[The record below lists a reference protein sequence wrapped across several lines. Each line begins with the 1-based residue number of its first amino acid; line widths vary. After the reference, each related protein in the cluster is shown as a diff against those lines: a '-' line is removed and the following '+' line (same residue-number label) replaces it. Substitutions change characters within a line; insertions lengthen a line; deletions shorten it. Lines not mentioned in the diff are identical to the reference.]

1 MMDKM
6 QLIPCKYNENSIIS
20 PQPSQGLLNPSKPA
34 PGPSLQPSK
43 PASTADDLVN
53 NLLEGLSVNSNSAK
67 SQQGG
72 SSRPNYNSSFFN
84 SAAATGNSGK
94 PNQGAS
100 GNTNGS
106 SVRGKVTQDS
116 FNDLLGGFAPTSNT
130 NGASNTQGQ
139 IYFTFRIYFIPYLFS
154 IFMKKAKV

>member
-1 MMDKM
+1 MSKD
-6 QLIPCKYNENSIIS
+6 NSNFS

-34 PGPSLQPSK
+34 PGPSLQPAK

-84 SAAATGNSGK
+84 SAAAGNSGK
-94 PNQGAS
+94 SNQGAS

-116 FNDLLGGFAPTSNT
+116 FNDLLGGFAPTSNA

-139 IYFTFRIYFIPYLFS
+139 IYFTFREVKP
-154 IFMKKAKV
+154 IFMKKAKSVTIKNHFKSF